1 MARKRVKQEQGSMR
15 IFKNIIIG
23 VVVISAVIFTGDR
36 LIWFFSH
43 ADIFKIKEVQKEPSL
58 QYIQSNLVDQLPG
71 TNIFSVDINSLQGRF
86 QVQFPEVDRLRVN
99 RKFPDTIVLSAR
111 KREPFAILTN
121 NEQDVL
127 LDRDGYILSLKNLPS
142 SRYPL
147 IAGYSGQNRYILGR
161 PLQDDKVRLA
171 LEIISEVGGQPSLSD
186 WPLKQ
191 IDVGNLSQINL
202 LFSNDLK
209 IILDRDRIPQKVKTL
224 AVLMKQGNF
233 DIKDINYID
242 LRLKDPVIS
251 YLKQ

>member
-1 MARKRVKQEQGSMR
+1 
-15 IFKNIIIG
+15 
-23 VVVISAVIFTGDR
+23 
-36 LIWFFSH
+36 
-43 ADIFKIKEVQKEPSL
+43 
-58 QYIQSNLVDQLPG
+58 
-71 TNIFSVDINSLQGRF
+71 
-86 QVQFPEVDRLRVN
+86 
-99 RKFPDTIVLSAR
+99 
-111 KREPFAILTN
+111 
-121 NEQDVL
+121 
-127 LDRDGYILSLKNLPS
+127 
-142 SRYPL
+142 L